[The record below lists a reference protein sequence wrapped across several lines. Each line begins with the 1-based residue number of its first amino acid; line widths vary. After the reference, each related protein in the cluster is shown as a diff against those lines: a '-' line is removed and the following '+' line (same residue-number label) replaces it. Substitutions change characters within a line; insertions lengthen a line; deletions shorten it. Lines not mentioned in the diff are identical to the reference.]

1 MKFIKN
7 FYHLILRKFPKL
19 FAFIYAILFSLTY
32 KVLKKKKNK
41 KKRILLLSRE
51 RFREDL
57 NLINLSEEIEFIYFT
72 KKKISFLTEPYVK
85 LIRSKMNSTYWFDYK
100 DENFFKNYLEHHTN
114 FIFYF
119 LKYFN
124 YFVKF
129 DSLAGTSLW
138 YLKDKPFEKAS

>member
-51 RFREDL
+51 RFREDS
-57 NLINLSEEIEFIYFT
+57 IARGIGSSI
-72 KKKISFLTEPYVK
+72 
-85 LIRSKMNSTYWFDYK
+85 
-100 DENFFKNYLEHHTN
+100 
-114 FIFYF
+114 
-119 LKYFN
+119 
-124 YFVKF
+124 
-129 DSLAGTSLW
+129 
-138 YLKDKPFEKAS
+138 ASSA